1 MKFENKRESH
11 LKSKLIIDQLFSEG
25 QVITK
30 KPFRLVYL
38 KYKTPNLNGVQH
50 FISVPKKR
58 FKLAVTRNRIRRTIS
73 EAYRLHS
80 NELKQQIEH
89 SNTYLAIG
97 IIYFGK
103 HEIHFSEIEKQ
114 MKDLL
119 TELISKQTNYN
130 A

>member
-1 MKFENKRESH
+1 MKFENKRKSH

-30 KPFRLVYL
+30 KPFRLIYL
-38 KYKTPNLNGVQH
+38 KCEDPNLNGVQH

-58 FKLAVTRNRIRRTIS
+58 FKLAVTRNRIRRIIS
-73 EAYRLHS
+73 EAYRLHA
-80 NELKQQIEH
+80 NEIKQQFEH

-97 IIYFGK
+97 IIYIGK
-103 HEIHFSEIEKQ
+103 KEIRFSEIEKQ

-119 TELISKQTNYN
+119 AELISKQTTYN